1 MNNRLNI
8 QHITARCTVR
18 LLTPEDVPAMLELA
32 KGNPIFYQ
40 HLHEEPT
47 AEGFL
52 EDLTNLPP
60 RTTPEDKYYA
70 GYFRDGRLIGALD
83 LITGFPAPETA
94 FVGFFMLHKDVQGA
108 GLGSAL
114 IGDLLAFLKDAGF
127 RAVRL
132 MYVKGNPQSAAFW
145 TKNGFTPTGVEPKQ
159 ENYTQVVLERTL

>member
-1 MNNRLNI
+1 MDKRLNI
-8 QHITARCTVR
+8 EGITARCKVR
-18 LLTPEDVPAMLELA
+18 LLTPEDVPALLDLA
-32 KGNPIFYQ
+32 AW
-40 HLHEEPT
+40 HM
-47 AEGFL
+47 EGFL

>member
-1 MNNRLNI
+1 MSNRYI
-8 QHITARCTVR
+8 PYGYKFEAGQ
-18 LLTPEDVPAMLELA
+18 PVPHPDESQIV
-32 KGNPIFYQ
+32 GEIFHRYCAGDS
-40 HLHEEPT
+40 LKVI
-47 AEGFL
+47 A
-52 EDLTNLPP
+52 EDLTNRPP

>member
-1 MNNRLNI
+1 MIRFVSK
-8 QHITARCTVR
+8 A
-18 LLTPEDVPAMLELA
+18 DVPALLDLA
-32 KGNPIFYQ
+32 AGHPLYYQ
-40 HLHEEPT
+40 HLREEPT

-114 IGDLLAFLKDAGF
+114 IVDTL
-127 RAVRL
+127 
-132 MYVKGNPQSAAFW
+132 
-145 TKNGFTPTGVEPKQ
+145 
-159 ENYTQVVLERTL
+159 ENR

>member
-1 MNNRLNI
+1 MTKRLDI
-8 QHITARCTVR
+8 AHITPRCTVR
-18 LLTPEDVPAMLELA
+18 LLTPEDVPALLDLA
-32 KGNPIFYQ
+32 AGHPLFYQ
-40 HLHEEPT
+40 HLREEPT

-83 LITGFPAPETA
+83 LITGFPKPETA

-114 IGDLLAFLKDAGF
+114 VGDLLAFLKDAGF
-127 RAVRL
+127 QAVRL

-145 TKNGFTPTGVEPKQ
+145 AKNGFSPTGVEPKQ
-159 ENYTQVVLERTL
+159 ENYTQVVLERAL